1 MKKLNIALF
10 AGGNSSEREVSLGSA
25 EQVGRSLDRSKY
37 EVYTID
43 LCGTS
48 WAYTGPDGA
57 RTEVD
62 KNDFSLPLP
71 AGRVRLDYA
80 LIMIHGTPGEDGRLQ
95 GYLEMMGIPF
105 SSCGL
110 ASTVLTFDKLLCKR
124 IAASAGLNTAPEVML
139 YRGEPVDAAAVAATL
154 GLPLFVK
161 PNASGSSC
169 GVTRCNRA
177 EEIPAAV
184 EAALAESPAVMAEKF
199 IGGREI
205 GCGILITSDRE
216 YILPVTEIRP
226 KKEFFDYEAK
236 YTPGMS
242 EEITPADIPA
252 PVLAELNRM
261 TVAVYRACGCRGVV
275 RIDFI
280 VTSEG
285 VPYFIEVNSVPG
297 MSRGSIVPQQAAC
310 AGMDLG
316 QLFDLVIKDTWFARP
331 EAGYSA
337 GNKND

>member
-1 MKKLNIALF
+1 MEKLNIALF

-25 EQVGRSLDRSKY
+25 RRVGRSLDRSRY

-43 LCGTS
+43 LYGTS
-48 WAYTGPDGA
+48 WAYTGPDGTK
-57 RTEVD
+57 TEVD
-62 KNDFSLPLP
+62 KNDFTLPLP
-71 AGRVRLDYA
+71 SGRVRLDYA
-80 LIMIHGTPGEDGRLQ
+80 LVMIHGTPGEDGRLQ
-95 GYLEMMGIPF
+95 GYLEMMGVPF

-110 ASTVLTFDKLLCKR
+110 ASTVVTFDKLLCKR
-124 IAASAGLNTAPEVML
+124 IAAAAGLNTAPEIML
-139 YRGEPVDAAAVAATL
+139 HRGDAVDAGKIAATL

-169 GVTRCNRA
+169 GVTRCNSA
-177 EEIPAAV
+177 DEIPAAV
-184 EAALAESPAVMAEKF
+184 EAAMAESPAVMAEKF

-205 GCGILITSDRE
+205 GCGILVTAERE

-226 KKEFFDYEAK
+226 KKDFFDYEAK

-252 PVLAELNRM
+252 EVLSELNRM
-261 TVAVYRACGCRGVV
+261 TVAAYRACGCRGVV

-280 VTSEG
+280 VTPEG

-297 MSRGSIVPQQAAC
+297 MSSGSIVPQQAAA

-316 QLFDLVIKDTWFARP
+316 RLFDIIIEDTFFERP
-331 EAGYSA
+331 SG
-337 GNKND
+337 GCNPDI